1 MSRYHIET
9 TAPNGA
15 AISVPI
21 PDEFL
26 EQLFTERAEHDAAK
40 YERLRTAVW
49 KWVIDA
55 SESRG
60 YGIDV
65 SDLQE
70 ALDRIGAT
78 CPEGLED

>member
-1 MSRYHIET
+1 MNPSSEENPIE
-9 TAPNGA
+9 
-15 AISVPI
+15 
-21 PDEFL
+21 D
-26 EQLFTERAEHDAAK
+26 

-55 SESRG
+55 NESRG

-78 CPEGLED
+78 CPEGLGD

>member
-1 MSRYHIET
+1 MS
-9 TAPNGA
+9 
-15 AISVPI
+15 
-21 PDEFL
+21 D
-26 EQLFTERAEHDAAK
+26 

-49 KWVIDA
+49 KWIIDA
-55 SESRG
+55 NESRG

-78 CPEGLED
+78 CPEELED